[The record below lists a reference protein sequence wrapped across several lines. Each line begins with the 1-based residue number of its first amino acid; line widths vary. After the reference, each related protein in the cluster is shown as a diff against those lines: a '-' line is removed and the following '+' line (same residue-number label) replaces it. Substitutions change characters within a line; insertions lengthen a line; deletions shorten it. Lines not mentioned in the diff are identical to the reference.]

1 MDKELTE
8 ALKSILDVALQP
20 IHQELKSIDQRLDGM
35 DRRFDGVDQR
45 FDGMDQR
52 FDGMDQRFDGMD
64 QRFDGMDGRIDG
76 MDGRIDSL
84 ESELKE
90 FRAETKTALQ
100 VIQSGQQGTRTEM
113 TQRFNETK
121 KGLERLESDIE
132 FTYQKTAMHD
142 LKLNR
147 IENNPTENQ

>member
-1 MDKELTE
+1 MDKELTD
-8 ALKSILDVALQP
+8 ALKSILDAALQP
-20 IHQELKSIDQRLDGM
+20 IHLELKAI
-35 DRRFDGVDQR
+35 DQR

-52 FDGMDQRFDGMD
+52 FDGIDRRFDGMD
-64 QRFDGMDGRIDG
+64 ERF
-76 MDGRIDSL
+76 DSL
-84 ESELKE
+84 EGELKE

-100 VIQSGQQGTRTEM
+100 VIQSGQQGTRAEM

-132 FTYQKTAMHD
+132 FTYKKTAMHD

-147 IENNPTENQ
+147 IENNPTEN